1 MIKTDKPRA
10 INFKIIDNVKKN
22 IGQEN
27 SGRVR
32 QAHNLYQQDLGMPQY
47 IETKVSKEM

>member
-10 INFKIIDNVKKN
+10 INFKIIDNVKN

-27 SGRVR
+27 SGCVR
-32 QAHNLYQQDLGMPQY
+32 QAHNLY
-47 IETKVSKEM
+47 